1 MGPRKAS
8 SSGNLKLCR
17 DHPDV
22 VMQKIATEVKAHH
35 VKGPFPHAPFS
46 DMKISPIGIVPKK
59 VAGQFRLIH
68 HLSFPHGESVNDF
81 SYPSFSSIQY
91 ASFDDA
97 VDCLIKLGRH
107 TQMAKTDIDSAFR
120 LIPIIKIDH
129 PLLGFKLGGNF
140 YYDSCLP
147 FGASSSCAIFEAFSS
162 ALEWA
167 AIYKCNIE
175 HIIHILDDF
184 LIFDPPFN
192 NRCNDKLSI
201 FLKMCFDIGVPIKKE
216 KTEQATTCITF
227 MGLELDSVA
236 MEARLPQDKLE
247 KLRHLLHVF
256 SHKRKIKL
264 KDLQSVL
271 GLLNF
276 CCKVVVPGRCFLRR
290 LYDLTKSVTN
300 PNHRITL
307 NKESRKDILA
317 WKVFTEHFNGR
328 NLLQEQRWV
337 SAESLHLFTDAAGSI
352 GYGAIYKTHWVMGTW
367 LPDWIDF
374 NITWKE
380 LFPIIL
386 ALEIWGPFLKNNCIT
401 LHTDNYAVVYILNRQ
416 TSKDQQIMHMVR
428 RYVICCM
435 TYNLLIKA
443 VHVPG
448 KSNVLADLLSRSQV
462 AKLHALAPWLDR
474 EPTPVPP
481 IFYEQAERNLSQ
493 PTFN

>member
-1 MGPRKAS
+1 M
-8 SSGNLKLCR
+8 
-17 DHPDV
+17 
-22 VMQKIATEVKAHH
+22 
-35 VKGPFPHAPFS
+35 
-46 DMKISPIGIVPKK
+46 
-59 VAGQFRLIH
+59 
-68 HLSFPHGESVNDF
+68 
-81 SYPSFSSIQY
+81 
-91 ASFDDA
+91 
-97 VDCLIKLGRH
+97 
-107 TQMAKTDIDSAFR
+107 
-120 LIPIIKIDH
+120 
-129 PLLGFKLGGNF
+129 
-140 YYDSCLP
+140 
-147 FGASSSCAIFEAFSS
+147 
-162 ALEWA
+162 
-167 AIYKCNIE
+167 
-175 HIIHILDDF
+175 
-184 LIFDPPFN
+184 
-192 NRCNDKLSI
+192 
-201 FLKMCFDIGVPIKKE
+201 
-216 KTEQATTCITF
+216 
-227 MGLELDSVA
+227 
-236 MEARLPQDKLE
+236 
-247 KLRHLLHVF
+247 
-256 SHKRKIKL
+256 
-264 KDLQSVL
+264 L

-337 SAESLHLFTDAAGSI
+337 SAESLNLFTDAAGSI

-367 LPDWIDF
+367 PPDWIDF

-401 LHTDNYAVVYILNRQ
+401 LHTDNYVVVYILNRQ
-416 TSKDQQIMHMVR
+416 TSKDQQIMHLVR

>member
-1 MGPRKAS
+1 MYKHKYRTLPV
-8 SSGNLKLCR
+8 LHC
-17 DHPDV
+17 D
-22 VMQKIATEVKAHH
+22 
-35 VKGPFPHAPFS
+35 
-46 DMKISPIGIVPKK
+46 
-59 VAGQFRLIH
+59 
-68 HLSFPHGESVNDF
+68 
-81 SYPSFSSIQY
+81 
-91 ASFDDA
+91 
-97 VDCLIKLGRH
+97 
-107 TQMAKTDIDSAFR
+107 
-120 LIPIIKIDH
+120 
-129 PLLGFKLGGNF
+129 F

-167 AIYKCNIE
+167 AKYKCNIE

-192 NRCNDKLSI
+192 NRCNDKLSH

-236 MEARLPQDKLE
+236 MEARLPQEKLE

-317 WKVFTEHFNGR
+317 WKVFTEHKGVTYYKNK
-328 NLLQEQRWV
+328 
-337 SAESLHLFTDAAGSI
+337 D
-352 GYGAIYKTHWVMGTW
+352 GYQQNPFIFSQTRQ
-367 LPDWIDF
+367 
-374 NITWKE
+374 
-380 LFPIIL
+380 
-386 ALEIWGPFLKNNCIT
+386 GP
-401 LHTDNYAVVYILNRQ
+401 
-416 TSKDQQIMHMVR
+416 
-428 RYVICCM
+428 
-435 TYNLLIKA
+435 
-443 VHVPG
+443 
-448 KSNVLADLLSRSQV
+448 
-462 AKLHALAPWLDR
+462 
-474 EPTPVPP
+474 
-481 IFYEQAERNLSQ
+481 
-493 PTFN
+493 